1 MNICATALIINEVF
15 ANPLSGSE
23 WVEIFYCGADSLS
36 AADYLNFTIS
46 DDKRVIYTF
55 QGDEIWLDNFLVIE
69 VSGLNNDQ
77 DSVILKDKNSSI
89 IDQMNYSSTEKGLS
103 WLRANQ
109 EETLFI
115 LGEPSP
121 NLANP
126 IAYPSPTITP
136 SPKITPQPTPQ
147 ATPKP
152 SATANPQPTTTSLDP
167 TSNDTA
173 ATNKS
178 GVVKSTQSSNTSNSQ
193 TLLQQ
198 ELAHQ
203 YFANYQ
209 KQKNF
214 QINYSKDRQVRQAR
228 LVFLG
233 QKILT
238 KAVVD
243 VIIGSSLLI
252 IAAVLLSYEAKKKS

>member
-1 MNICATALIINEVF
+1 VNNNWVSVFATALIINEVF
-15 ANPLSGSE
+15 ANPVSGSE
-23 WVEIFYCGADSLS
+23 WVEIFYFGTDQLS

-55 QGDEIWLDNFLVIE
+55 QGDEIWSDNFLVIE

-77 DSVILKDKNSSI
+77 DSVILKDNSNNI
-89 IDQMNYSSTEKGLS
+89 IDQMDYSSTEKGLS
-103 WLRANQ
+103 WLRVNQ
-109 EETLFI
+109 EETLFV

-121 NLANP
+121 NLPNP

-136 SPKITPQPTPQ
+136 NPKLTPQP
-147 ATPKP
+147 TPKP
-152 SATANPQPTTTSLDP
+152 SATANPQLATNPDSTTNDTTTNKLGAGNSP
-167 TSNDTA
+167 QSNKA
-173 ATNKS
+173 
-178 GVVKSTQSSNTSNSQ
+178 SNSQ
-193 TLLQQ
+193 TLSQQ

-209 KQKNF
+209 QQKNF
-214 QINYSKDRQVRQAR
+214 QIHYPKDRQLRQAR

-243 VIIGSSLLI
+243 VIIGGSLLI

>member
-15 ANPLSGSE
+15 ANPVSGSE
-23 WVEIFYCGADSLS
+23 WVEIFYCGADQLS

-55 QGDEIWLDNFLVIE
+55 QGDEIWSDNFLVIE

-77 DSVILKDKNSSI
+77 DSVILKDSSSNI
-89 IDQMNYSSTEKGLS
+89 IDQMNYTATEKGLS

-121 NLANP
+121 NLPNP
-126 IAYPSPTITP
+126 LAYPSPTITP
-136 SPKITPQPTPQ
+136 NPKLTPQP
-147 ATPKP
+147 TPKP
-152 SATANPQPTTTSLDP
+152 SATANPQLATSPDP
-167 TSNDTA
+167 TNNA
-173 ATNKS
+173 ATTNKS
-178 GVVKSTQSSNTSNSQ
+178 GAVNSAQSSNTVNKIS
-193 TLLQQ
+193 QQ
-198 ELAHQ
+198 ELVHQ

-209 KQKNF
+209 KQKTF
-214 QINYSKDRQVRQAR
+214 QINYPKDRQVRQAR

-252 IAAVLLSYEAKKKS
+252 IAAVLLSYEARKKS

>member
-1 MNICATALIINEVF
+1 MSILTTALIINEVF
-15 ANPLSGSE
+15 ANPVSGSE
-23 WVEIFYCGADSLS
+23 WVEIFYCGANHLS

-55 QGDEIWLDNFLVIE
+55 QGDEIWSDNFLVIE

-77 DSVILKDKNSSI
+77 DSVILKDNSSNI

-121 NLANP
+121 NLPNP

-136 SPKITPQPTPQ
+136 NAKLTPQP
-147 ATPKP
+147 TPKP
-152 SATANPQPTTTSLDP
+152 SATVNSQLATSPDSS
-167 TSNDTA
+167 TNDAAA

-178 GVVKSTQSSNTSNSQ
+178 GAGNSAQSATTLNSQ
-193 TLLQQ
+193 TLSQQ

-209 KQKNF
+209 QQKNF

-243 VIIGSSLLI
+243 VIIGGSLLI

>member
-1 MNICATALIINEVF
+1 MSVFTTALIINEVF
-15 ANPLSGSE
+15 ANPVSGSE
-23 WVEIFYCGADSLS
+23 WVEIFYLGENSPVAS
-36 AADYLNFTIS
+36 DYLNFTIS

-55 QGDEIWLDNFLVIE
+55 QGDEIWSDNFLVIE

-77 DSVILKDKNSSI
+77 DSVILKDNNSNI

-103 WLRANQ
+103 WLRVNH

-121 NLANP
+121 NLPNP

-136 SPKITPQPTPQ
+136 NPKLTPQ

-152 SATANPQPTTTSLDP
+152 SATTNPQLATNPDSTNNTT
-167 TSNDTA
+167 
-173 ATNKS
+173 TNKS
-178 GVVKSTQSSNTSNSQ
+178 GAVNSAQSATTSNI
-193 TLLQQ
+193 LLSQQ
-198 ELAHQ
+198 ELVDR

-214 QINYSKDRQVRQAR
+214 QINYPKDRQLRQAR

-238 KAVVD
+238 KAVGD
-243 VIIGSSLLI
+243 AIIGSSLLI
-252 IAAVLLSYEAKKKS
+252 IAAVLLSYEAGKKS